1 MLSYKYQF
9 GCWVIVLWCRTQP
22 WSEGGR
28 RGRGC
33 TAAAPSHG
41 WHTQATPTARATT
54 LHKEWYHSICAKVFK
69 ENQKPLKGFFFFLSL
84 FIALIS
90 QHCLVPWF
98 PSSVT
103 DAASQQ
109 LFVWRL
115 TNSRKGA
122 AEPAGWLCH
131 FMRKNSFIS
140 TVCSTIRGICLS
152 HSEITICSGNSHM
165 ELNWR
170 VSETQ
175 INN

>member
-1 MLSYKYQF
+1 MSDTALI
-9 GCWVIVLWCRTQP
+9 W
-22 WSEGGR
+22 
-28 RGRGC
+28 GRGGGGE
-33 TAAAPSHG
+33 AAQLQPHHMADTHRQS
-41 WHTQATPTARATT
+41 QRATT
-54 LHKEWYHSICAKVFK
+54 LHKERYHSICTQVFLEK
-69 ENQKPLKGFFFFLSL
+69 NSLTGYSSFLSL

-90 QHCLVPWF
+90 QHCLVLWF

-109 LFVWRL
+109 LFEWRL
-115 TNSRKGA
+115 TNSRRGA
-122 AEPAGWLCH
+122 AEPAGCLCH
-131 FMRKNSFIS
+131 FMRKKSFIS